1 MTDTKSPFA
10 SKTLWGVL
18 LQALA
23 SVFLILKIDVP
34 WLADNVQ
41 LLAEAFAIVVGAVLG
56 VWGRISATKTI
67 EILDV

>member
-1 MTDTKSPFA
+1 
-10 SKTLWGVL
+10 VL